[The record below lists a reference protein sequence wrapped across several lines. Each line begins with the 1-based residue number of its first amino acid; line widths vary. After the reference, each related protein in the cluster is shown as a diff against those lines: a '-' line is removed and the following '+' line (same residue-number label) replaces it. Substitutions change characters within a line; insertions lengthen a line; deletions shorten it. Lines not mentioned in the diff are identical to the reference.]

1 MIPDIR
7 RGVLCVEKAADCL
20 EEFEQ
25 EALAAQHEEEKN
37 KEVSLLIPQR
47 VLVYNSYYLVYIS
60 YYLVYIYK

>member
-25 EALAAQHEEEKN
+25 EALTAQQQEEEKN
-37 KEVSLLIPQR
+37 KEVGTF
-47 VLVYNSYYLVYIS
+47 YI
-60 YYLVYIYK
+60 LKIGI

>member
-25 EALAAQHEEEKN
+25 EAMAAQCEGDKTKEE
-37 KEVSLLIPQR
+37 
-47 VLVYNSYYLVYIS
+47 SYS
-60 YYLVYIYK
+60 

>member
-25 EALAAQHEEEKN
+25 EALVAQQQQEEEKN
-37 KEVSLLIPQR
+37 KEVSIY
-47 VLVYNSYYLVYIS
+47 YNLNNWYLVGNLI
-60 YYLVYIYK
+60 

>member
-25 EALAAQHEEEKN
+25 EALTAQQEEEKN
-37 KEVSLLIPQR
+37 KEVGTF
-47 VLVYNSYYLVYIS
+47 YNLMIDNWYLVFSLIS
-60 YYLVYIYK
+60 